1 MPRVDDRV
9 AQFLVSVGKLCE
21 DAHLGGFAVRLTLLD
36 DSQLAGVPEPPAE
49 TAGAGQLDDTG
60 FADRLT
66 VDGVVVALSDV
77 AEASIQ
83 RPALSGDVTN
93 RLDGATLGE
102 ANVCK
107 PPQTG
112 RK

>member
-1 MPRVDDRV
+1 
-9 AQFLVSVGKLCE
+9 
-21 DAHLGGFAVRLTLLD
+21 
-36 DSQLAGVPEPPAE
+36 VPEPPAE

-83 RPALSGDVTN
+83 RPA
-93 RLDGATLGE
+93 R
-102 ANVCK
+102 
-107 PPQTG
+107 
-112 RK
+112 